1 MIEFARLSLLVVMLA
16 FSVDANERAKEV
28 VAERNAAKEA
38 KAARIHREG
47 ARMQSSAKN
56 FYEDTKQRGLLSPP
70 LIVNCQLLI
79 VNSISIRGSYT
90 P

>member
-38 KAARIHREG
+38 KAARIHRIGG
-47 ARMQSSAKN
+47 ARMQGSAKN
-56 FYEDTKQRGLLSPP
+56 YYDRNQKRRAERPS
-70 LIVNCQLLI
+70 
-79 VNSISIRGSYT
+79 SITNY
-90 P
+90 

>member
-1 MIEFARLSLLVVMLA
+1 MIEFARLSLLVAMLA

-38 KAARIHREG
+38 KAARIHR

-56 FYEDTKQRGLLSPP
+56 YYVIEIKKEGPKGPP
-70 LIVNCQLLI
+70 QLLI
-79 VNSISIRGSYT
+79 TNY
-90 P
+90 

>member
-1 MIEFARLSLLVVMLA
+1 MIEFARLSLLVAMLA

-38 KAARIHREG
+38 KAARIHRGG

-56 FYEDTKQRGLLSPP
+56 YYDRNQKRRAERPS
-70 LIVNCQLLI
+70 
-79 VNSISIRGSYT
+79 SITNY
-90 P
+90 

>member
-38 KAARIHREG
+38 KAARIHRG
-47 ARMQSSAKN
+47 ARMQGSAKN
-56 FYEDTKQRGLLSPP
+56 YYDRNQKRRAERPS
-70 LIVNCQLLI
+70 
-79 VNSISIRGSYT
+79 SITNY
-90 P
+90 